1 MNAVPFTTPLPRDR
15 IASIFAPVSQMSI
28 IVQKFGGTSVAD
40 AGRIQAVARRVVEKA
55 DRGHRVVVVV
65 SAMGKTTDQLV
76 QMAHQIAPAPSERE
90 LDMLLA
96 TGEQV
101 SIALLSMA
109 VQALGRE
116 AKSFTGHQV
125 GILTDTVYG
134 KARIQRIET
143 EKIERALDE
152 GQIVVVAG
160 FQGVTADDD
169 ITTLGRGGSDTTAV
183 ALAAAL
189 KAEVCEIY
197 TDVDGVYTAD
207 PNVVPEARLLDR
219 VSYEEMLELA
229 SSGAKVLQSR
239 AVEFAAKYGVPVHVR
254 SSFKPDPG
262 TMVVKED
269 ARMEEV
275 VVRGMAYDRN
285 EAKVSVLGVPD
296 RPGIAA
302 QLFGAVAR
310 ENIVVDMI
318 VQNISQD
325 GTTDISF
332 TVPRGDRAKAV
343 AVVNQE
349 AERIGAR
356 GVIHDDRIAKVSIVG
371 VGMRSHSGVAAKTFS
386 VLAKEGINIMM
397 ISTSEIKLSCVIED
411 KYTELAVRAL
421 HEAFGL
427 GKEAVIQE

>member
-1 MNAVPFTTPLPRDR
+1 MP
-15 IASIFAPVSQMSI
+15 I

-40 AGRIQAVARRVVEKA
+40 AERIQAVARRVVESA
-55 DRGHRVVVVV
+55 AGGYQVVVVV
-65 SAMGKTTDQLV
+65 SAMGRATDQLV
-76 QMAHQIAPAPSERE
+76 QMAHQIMPAPSERE
-90 LDMLLA
+90 MDMLLA

-109 VQALGRE
+109 IQALGRE
-116 AKSFTGHQV
+116 AKSFTGYQV
-125 GILTDTVYG
+125 GILTDTAYG

-143 EKIERALDE
+143 GKIERALGE

-207 PNVVPEARLLDR
+207 PNLVPDARLLDR

-229 SSGAKVLQSR
+229 SSGTKVLQSR
-239 AVEFAAKYGVPVHVR
+239 SVEFAAKYGVPVHVR
-254 SSFKPDPG
+254 SSFRPDPG
-262 TMVVKED
+262 TLVTRED
-269 ARMEEV
+269 ARMEDV
-275 VVRGMAYDRN
+275 IVRGVAYDRN
-285 EAKVSVLGVPD
+285 EAKVSVLSVPD

-302 QLFGAVAR
+302 QLFGAVAQ

-332 TVPRGDRAKAV
+332 TVPRTDRAKAV
-343 AVVNQE
+343 TVVKRQ
-349 AERIGAR
+349 ADRIGAR
-356 GVIHDDRIAKVSIVG
+356 GVKHDDRIAKVSIVG
-371 VGMRSHSGVAAKTFS
+371 VGMRSHSGVAAKMFS
-386 VLAKEGINIMM
+386 VLAKEGVNIMM

-411 KYTELAVRAL
+411 KYAELAVRAL

-427 GKEAVIQE
+427 GKEAVIKE